1 MNSLTDALHILGQTI
16 LNILDNR
23 LDDEL
28 SRRYFEKC
36 NDAIRRQAFAN
47 PWHTTYFTRHAL
59 QNIGDNLC
67 HLSLSIP
74 EKTGLHTA
82 VINSDATPLDGFE
95 DFLEVITKGDNYIG
109 KLANNDKLL
118 IPLLV
123 ETLFEIEPAWKERIE
138 FVEKLPKVDSIIA
151 TDSGNAT
158 LLAYLRQHAP
168 VLHLHKTR
176 HNVAVV
182 TGDETEDELRQ
193 LANNLLL
200 YFGMGRHAI
209 SKLFVPKDYDFK
221 PLCALIEKSWPE
233 MDAHHQY
240 LNHLDYQKTLLLMN
254 RIPFLDAG
262 KLMFVHSEESDAPIS
277 ITYTETYSSSEALKA
292 RLGL

>member
-1 MNSLTDALHILGQTI
+1 MNSLTDSLHILGHTI
-16 LNILDNR
+16 LNIIDDR

-28 SRRYFEKC
+28 SRHYFDKF
-36 NDAIRRQAFAN
+36 NDAIRRQTFAN
-47 PWHTTYFTRHAL
+47 PWHTTYFTHHAL
-59 QNIGDNLC
+59 RNIGDNLC
-67 HLSLSIP
+67 HSILSIP
-74 EKTGLHTA
+74 DKTGLHTA

-95 DFLEVITKGDNYIG
+95 DLLEVITKGNHYIG

-123 ETLFEIEPAWKERIE
+123 EMLWEIEPTWKERIT
-138 FVEKLPKVDSIIA
+138 FVEKLPKTDSIIA
-151 TDSGNAT
+151 TDNGNAT

-176 HNVAVV
+176 HNFAVV

-193 LANNLLL
+193 LASNLLL

-221 PLCALIEKSWPE
+221 PLCALIEKCWPE

-262 KLMFVHSEESDAPIS
+262 KMMFVHSENVEAPIS
-277 ITYTETYSSSEALKA
+277 ITYTETYSSPEALKA
-292 RLGL
+292 RLAL